1 MIKIRGSSEK
11 ILDLVQ
17 SDRNFDK
24 FETSTKTYWSSG
36 DSSILV
42 MISKQVLKIVSVRR
56 FLFLL
61 FLLKTLFVIKDP
73 VLVQVK

>member
-1 MIKIRGSSEK
+1 MRGSAEK

-24 FETSTKTYWSSG
+24 FDASKKTYWSSG

-42 MISKQVLKIVSVRR
+42 MISKQVLENVSLRR
-56 FLFLL
+56 FTILFSKNP
-61 FLLKTLFVIKDP
+61 FESINI
-73 VLVQVK
+73 